1 MEGLATIVNALKSS
15 TKDKSY
21 VHHLPKIP
29 GIVKKFQ
36 NQPEACDEL
45 FKNLIDA
52 YLKEVCCYSC
62 LVLVL

>member
-1 MEGLATIVNALKSS
+1 MEGLAAIVNALKISA
-15 TKDKSY
+15 KDKSY

-36 NQPEACDEL
+36 NQPEACDDL

-52 YLKEVCCYSC
+52 YLNEVCCYCS